1 MAKKQEVNYNQVIEE
16 PKVLTPTEVESHKE
30 TKKKTVKVTG
40 CKLLNVRKRPESLA
54 DVVTVVKEGD
64 VLTVESRAKDWVKVS
79 GIASGFVMSQ
89 FVTEE

>member
-1 MAKKQEVNYNQVIEE
+1 MAKKQEVNYNKVNEE
-16 PKVLTPTEVESHKE
+16 PNPPVGVEAEQPKE
-30 TKKKTVKVTG
+30 TKKKTVKVTS

-54 DVVTVVKEGD
+54 DVVAVVKEGD